1 MALHNFKRALTPAD
15 CTLIEENLTIFDLP
29 NLSPT
34 SEECQ
39 RVLLRPKEYPVRKV
53 LEPLIITQTIPRY
66 ELPLS
71 QVLSESL
78 EV

>member
-15 CTLIEENLTIFDLP
+15 CTLIEENLTIFDL
-29 NLSPT
+29 LSQT

-53 LEPLIITQTIPRY
+53 LEPLIITQTVPRY
-66 ELPLS
+66 ELPMR
-71 QVLSESL
+71 QVLSEPL